1 MNLKTIFKRLVLLDF
16 LLIILVVSSVA
27 FESAEVT
34 DFNKYFEN
42 DYSNSLLTVA
52 GILYLV
58 YIVNLF
64 FLYKFKRI
72 GKQIYFI
79 LWIVLIIL
87 SLLLPP
93 FASDSWSYVID
104 GLGWANS
111 GAILVLLYFTPIK
124 KEFDK

>member
-1 MNLKTIFKRLVLLDF
+1 MNLKTIFKRLVLFDF
-16 LLIILVVSSVA
+16 LISILIITSIAFQSTEVA
-27 FESAEVT
+27 

-42 DYSNSLLTVA
+42 DYSNSLLVVV

-72 GKQIYFI
+72 GKQIYLI
-79 LWIVLIIL
+79 LWIILIIL
-87 SLLLPP
+87 SLLSPP
-93 FASDSWSYVID
+93 FATDSWHYVID
-104 GLGWANS
+104 GLGWSTA
-111 GAILVLLYFTPIK
+111 GAILVFLYFTPIK

>member
-1 MNLKTIFKRLVLLDF
+1 MNLKTIFKRLVLFDF
-16 LLIILVVSSVA
+16 LISILIITSIAFRSTEVA
-27 FESAEVT
+27 

-42 DYSNSLLTVA
+42 DYSNSLLVVA

-72 GKQIYFI
+72 GKQIYLI
-79 LWIVLIIL
+79 LWIILIIL
-87 SLLLPP
+87 SLLSPP
-93 FASDSWSYVID
+93 FATDSWHYVID
-104 GLGWANS
+104 GLGWSTA
-111 GAILVLLYFTPIK
+111 GAILVFLYFTPIK

>member
-1 MNLKTIFKRLVLLDF
+1 MNLKTIFKRLILLDF

>member
-1 MNLKTIFKRLVLLDF
+1 MNLKTIFKRLILLDF
-16 LLIILVVSSVA
+16 LLIILVVSSIA

>member
-1 MNLKTIFKRLVLLDF
+1 MNLKTIFKRLILLDF
-16 LLIILVVSSVA
+16 LLIILVVSSIA

-42 DYSNSLLTVA
+42 DYSNNLLTVA

-93 FASDSWSYVID
+93 FATDSWSYVID
-104 GLGWANS
+104 GLSWANS

>member
-1 MNLKTIFKRLVLLDF
+1 MNLKTIFKRLVLFDF
-16 LLIILVVSSVA
+16 LISILIITSIAFQSTEVA
-27 FESAEVT
+27 

-42 DYSNSLLTVA
+42 DYSNSLLIVA

-93 FASDSWSYVID
+93 LAIDSWSYVID
-104 GLGWANS
+104 GLSWANS